1 MFQNPKAQI
10 ISNMTPSLA
19 VDRFNPTNILQ
30 PFKIR
35 LPKQNPFSRAGD
47 KMVVLWWLDDEP
59 QVFDPD
65 KGDVIV
71 EDFEDNVMITV
82 SKFKM

>member
-1 MFQNPKAQI
+1 
-10 ISNMTPSLA
+10 
-19 VDRFNPTNILQ
+19 
-30 PFKIR
+30 
-35 LPKQNPFSRAGD
+35 
-47 KMVVLWWLDDEP
+47 MVVLWWLDDEP

>member
-35 LPKQNPFSRAGD
+35 LPKQNPSGRAGD

>member
-35 LPKQNPFSRAGD
+35 LPKQNPSSRAGD

>member
-1 MFQNPKAQI
+1 
-10 ISNMTPSLA
+10 MTPSLA

-35 LPKQNPFSRAGD
+35 LPKQNPSSRAGD